1 LAKEAIPEVLTELAQ
16 DKAVSLEEIVSERY
30 MTVEQLDKIIDAKIA
45 ELQREISER
54 GERAYG
60 MLMGRV
66 MAEVRG
72 RIDGAVVSKRV
83 KKKLSEFLQKTQK

>member
-1 LAKEAIPEVLTELAQ
+1 
-16 DKAVSLEEIVSERY
+16 
-30 MTVEQLDKIIDAKIA
+30 
-45 ELQREISER
+45 
-54 GERAYG
+54 
-60 MLMGRV
+60 MGRV